1 MVIQPILKLLNSVF
15 DTKCLYKK
23 TGEIKRGPGIICGF
37 YIFTIICSLFYNIA
51 VPEKNIDKKER
62 IKNIISD
69 LLHTIFSVL
78 FMYHMC
84 YICRGFVGFLLLLLI
99 NITYFVIRYGLF

>member
-1 MVIQPILKLLNSVF
+1 MAIQPIVKLLNSVF

-23 TGEIKRGPGIICGF
+23 TGEIKRGPGFICGF
-37 YIFTIICSLFYNIA
+37 YIIFMICSLFYSIA
-51 VPEKNIDKKER
+51 FPEKNIDKKKR
-62 IKNIISD
+62 IKDIISD
-69 LLHTIFSVL
+69 LIHTIFSVL

-99 NITYFVIRYGLF
+99 NIIYFVIRYGLF